1 MSPADAMEIRER
13 LHEAML
19 TCAGRSAF
27 RFSVEEVAV
36 EAGLSR
42 ATVYRYFPGGKDQL
56 IADGVRWEVGRFFSR
71 VVDEVADERDVS
83 SKIATA
89 LVVGRH
95 LLDEHDV
102 LAAARQRG
110 SGGPVRTARRGS
122 CPSMPRGH
130 PDAYVAELLGEEDAA
145 PTESTSGEAADYVA
159 RLYLSYLGSQRVDL
173 NDPDQV
179 RTSCARSSSA
189 GIVADV
195 DHLRRLRAQVPRSER
210 TGWRAVSRTGRP
222 MSQDPTWQ

>member
-71 VVDEVADERDVS
+71 VADEVAHERDVS

-102 LAAARQRG
+102 LRLLVSEDPEGLFEQLVEVM
-110 SGGPVRTARRGS
+110 PVMADGIR
-122 CPSMPRGH
+122 M
-130 PDAYVAELLGEEDAA
+130 YVAELLVQEELA
-145 PTESTSGEAADYVA
+145 EGVHVGEAADYVA
-159 RLYLSYLGSQRVDL
+159 RLYLSYLGYSGEVDID
-173 NDPDQV
+173 DPEQV
-179 RTSCARSSSA
+179 R
-189 GIVADV
+189 
-195 DHLRRLRAQVPRSER
+195 HL
-210 TGWRAVSRTGRP
+210 VSTQFVGGLLA
-222 MSQDPTWQ
+222 